1 MSAKNL
7 VNHWAE
13 EDEAI
18 KQKSIE
24 KGKNDAPLNAC
35 EVSIF
40 DREYY
45 SNSPRNCFDVQKSSF

>member
-1 MSAKNL
+1 MSAKHL

-24 KGKNDAPLNAC
+24 KGKNDAPLDAC

-40 DREYY
+40 DCEYY
-45 SNSPRNCFDVQKSSF
+45 SNGSRNCFDV